1 MAQAQ
6 TFHHPPRAHG
16 RGVLPPTSRPDFDS
30 RPREKVL
37 MWFIF
42 ANGLLPAVTGGA
54 TCITVPLRD
63 LIECGSCLHHG
74 RSARCPCRD
83 LPTARLSLVMGEP
96 CFQVRGWIEDR
107 THVSKFPDYR
117 SRSQG
122 TGNQV
127 ASARCRRAVTYNRVS
142 DVGSDCTRDADTIAF
157 NSYCMG

>member
-1 MAQAQ
+1 
-6 TFHHPPRAHG
+6 
-16 RGVLPPTSRPDFDS
+16 
-30 RPREKVL
+30 

-83 LPTARLSLVMGEP
+83 LSTARLSLVMGEP

-107 THVSKFPDYR
+107 PR
-117 SRSQG
+117 LP
-122 TGNQV
+122 
-127 ASARCRRAVTYNRVS
+127 
-142 DVGSDCTRDADTIAF
+142 IAIAGDGESSCF
-157 NSYCMG
+157 CQMS